1 MSEEINRNFYCS
13 ELSLQANEELP
24 GTTPRVD
31 VWFLLEYRGTW
42 SDNAFITS
50 KIPEKVKTR
59 INDYLNSTP
68 NSRLQLIKRH
78 DNINDMVK
86 FYVCV
91 SDEIDPRLFEFDLR
105 DYEELL
111 SFDYDDIIT
120 SKYGVKK
127 DPLFLVCTNG
137 EYDKCCGKYGVPVY
151 MEAVKHENGF
161 TIWQTTHLGGHRFAA
176 NVLFLPYGIY
186 YGRVRET
193 NVPRLVDDSLKQ
205 RIRLEHYRGR
215 SCYSKDV
222 QAAEYFLR
230 RKTGVNRVSAFR
242 FKEIKNPDR
251 ENSIA
256 EFVSLSDNRSHLI
269 HIQRDKEAFMN
280 YTSCKDREKSPVT
293 QYRFVEIK
301 GPL

>member
-31 VWFLLEYRGTW
+31 VWFLLEYRGAW
-42 SDNAFITS
+42 SDNAFVSS
-50 KIPEKVKTR
+50 KIPEMVKTR
-59 INDYLNSTP
+59 INDCLNSIP
-68 NSRLQLIKRH
+68 NSRLQLIKKH
-78 DNINDMVK
+78 DNIKDIVK
-86 FYVCV
+86 FYICV
-91 SDEIDPRLFEFDLR
+91 SDEKDPKLFEFDLK

-111 SFDYDDIIT
+111 DLDLEAIPSGESNLCKEPI
-120 SKYGVKK
+120 
-127 DPLFLVCTNG
+127 FLVCTNG

-193 NVPRLVDDSLKQ
+193 NVPRLVDDSLKLK
-205 RIRLEHYRGR
+205 IRLEHYRGR

-242 FKEIKNPDR
+242 FKEFKNPDR

-256 EFVSLSDNRSHLI
+256 EFVSLSDNRSHLV

-280 YTSCKDREKSPVT
+280 YTSCKDGEKSPVT

-301 GPL
+301 GL